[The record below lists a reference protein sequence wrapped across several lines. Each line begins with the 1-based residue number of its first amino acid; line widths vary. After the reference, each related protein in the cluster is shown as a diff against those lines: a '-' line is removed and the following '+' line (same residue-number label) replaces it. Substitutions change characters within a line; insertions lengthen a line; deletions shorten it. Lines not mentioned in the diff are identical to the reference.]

1 MSQEKEENGKN
12 TKENTDYS
20 FDYNELSNSIFIRQ
34 NENLGRREKSSHS
47 SIETLKKDNLMVNYN
62 KYLTT
67 DLMNQI
73 DLSNSPNKEIKPS
86 NYNQHKTKYTKISPT
101 PQTALDENVP
111 SFFPRKYPQIKKYP
125 KIEASPVLKNG
136 IGIMM
141 VNKQKNVYY
150 HENKPNSINQF
161 QKEYGLQN
169 YHQKPFLT
177 PKIQDIKNF
186 NNYYSNTPK
195 NHVPNATKI
204 SLSLNEITQINQMQF
219 NQLQKINQV
228 KQLQSKPSKKGKN
241 DMSPNLSS
249 NKENINENFNSNYS
263 PNIISPISSSNK
275 SKKGKKQFSER
286 AGDWVCVKC
295 KNLNFSFRSVCNR
308 CQLTKTDND
317 KLYEQYMNNLL
328 NYCKINDMLHTK
340 YSSPNTSF
348 PQWIPIQ
355 TSIQGNRVN
364 NEEGDNA
371 DIK

>member
-1 MSQEKEENGKN
+1 
-12 TKENTDYS
+12 
-20 FDYNELSNSIFIRQ
+20 
-34 NENLGRREKSSHS
+34 
-47 SIETLKKDNLMVNYN
+47 
-62 KYLTT
+62 
-67 DLMNQI
+67 
-73 DLSNSPNKEIKPS
+73 
-86 NYNQHKTKYTKISPT
+86 
-101 PQTALDENVP
+101 
-111 SFFPRKYPQIKKYP
+111 
-125 KIEASPVLKNG
+125 
-136 IGIMM
+136 
-141 VNKQKNVYY
+141 
-150 HENKPNSINQF
+150 
-161 QKEYGLQN
+161 
-169 YHQKPFLT
+169 
-177 PKIQDIKNF
+177 
-186 NNYYSNTPK
+186 
-195 NHVPNATKI
+195 
-204 SLSLNEITQINQMQF
+204 
-219 NQLQKINQV
+219 
-228 KQLQSKPSKKGKN
+228 
-241 DMSPNLSS
+241 MSPNLSS

-263 PNIISPISSSNK
+263 PNLISPISSSNK

>member
-86 NYNQHKTKYTKISPT
+86 TYNHHTTKYTKISPT

-111 SFFPRKYPQIKKYP
+111 SFFPRKYPQVKKYP

-177 PKIQDIKNF
+177 PNIQDIKNF
-186 NNYYSNTPK
+186 NYYSNTPK

>member
-12 TKENTDYS
+12 TKENGDYS
-20 FDYNELSNSIFIRQ
+20 FDYNELSNSIFMCQ
-34 NENLGRREKSSHS
+34 NENLNQRENPSHS
-47 SIETLKKDNLMVNYN
+47 SIKSLKKDNIMLNYN

-73 DLSNSPNKEIKPS
+73 DLSNSPNKEIKIS
-86 NYNQHKTKYTKISPT
+86 NYNQNNAHYTNISPT
-101 PQTALDENVP
+101 PQTSLDENVP
-111 SFFPRKYPQIKKYP
+111 SFFPKKYPHIKKYS

-150 HENKPNSINQF
+150 ENKPNFINQF
-161 QKEYGLQN
+161 QKDYGPQN
-169 YHQKPFLT
+169 HQQRPYLT
-177 PKIQDIKNF
+177 PKIQNMKNF
-186 NNYYSNTPK
+186 NYSYTPK
-195 NHVPNATKI
+195 NKTPNATKI

-228 KQLQSKPSKKGKN
+228 KQLQSKPSKKVKTDN
-241 DMSPNLSS
+241 SPNLSSSS
-249 NKENINENFNSNYS
+249 NKENINENSYSNYS
-263 PNIISPISSSNK
+263 PNIISPNLSSNK

-295 KNLNFSFRSVCNR
+295 KNLNFSFRSICNR

-355 TSIQGNRVN
+355 TSSQGNGV
-364 NEEGDNA
+364 NEEENTDT
-371 DIK
+371 K